1 MYVYEVDVVQTYF
14 SSAEVRIES
23 DTPLSKEAISER
35 AIDEA
40 EFDGISD
47 GGECQVEYIKE
58 VNDGIH
64 I

>member
-1 MYVYEVDVVQTYF
+1 MMYVYEVDVVQTYF

-47 GGECQVEYIKE
+47 GGDVLIDHIKE
-58 VNDGIH
+58 VIG
-64 I
+64 

>member
-1 MYVYEVDVVQTYF
+1 MKKYIYEVDVVQTYF

-47 GGECQVEYIKE
+47 SGDVLIDHIKE
-58 VNDGIH
+58 VIG
-64 I
+64 

>member
-47 GGECQVEYIKE
+47 GGDVLIDHIKE
-58 VNDGIH
+58 VIG
-64 I
+64 